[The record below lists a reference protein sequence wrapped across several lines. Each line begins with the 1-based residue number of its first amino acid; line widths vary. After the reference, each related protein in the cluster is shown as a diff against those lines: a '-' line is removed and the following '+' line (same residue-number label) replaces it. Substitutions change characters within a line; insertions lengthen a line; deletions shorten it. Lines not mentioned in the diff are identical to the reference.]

1 MTLQETITASAEYLL
16 THVTNR
22 PTVALILGSGLGDFA
37 DTLENPVR
45 VPYKDI
51 PNFPQ
56 TTVAGHNGAFVF
68 GRRCGREVVALQ
80 GRLHYYEGYSQQTL
94 TLPIR
99 VLAAMGV
106 KQLVLTNAAGGVNT
120 SFSQGCLMLISDH
133 INYSGQNPLIGPNL
147 DAFGPGSRTFPT
159 CTPPNSAR
167 NQGSRRCSGHSL
179 GGGRVHDVHRPQL

>member
-22 PTVALILGSGLGDFA
+22 PTVALVLGSGLGDFA

-133 INYSGQNPLIGPNL
+133 INYSGQNPSSGRTWTPS
-147 DAFGPGSRTFPT
+147 DPGSRTFPT

-167 NQGSRRCSGHSL
+167 KSRQPPLQRAFPWRRACT
-179 GGGRVHDVHRPQL
+179 